1 MVTGRRSR
9 HGVRDRKPESLQMI
23 RTEKRPV
30 MPARVR
36 EVPESFSWVDHRL
49 VRERHLDRRSH
60 AALALYL
67 FLVTVGDS
75 QGLSYW
81 GENAVAR
88 RLRLELSALRAA
100 RAELEAADLVAYEA
114 PLWQVLALPTSASQA
129 DGPGG
134 AA

>member
-1 MVTGRRSR
+1 
-9 HGVRDRKPESLQMI
+9 MI

-30 MPARVR
+30 VPGRVR
-36 EVPESFSWVDHRL
+36 KVPGAFSWVDHRL
-49 VRERHLDRRSH
+49 VREGHIDGKSH

-67 FLVTVGDS
+67 FLVTVSDS

-81 GENAVAR
+81 SENAVAR

-100 RAELEAADLVAYEA
+100 RSELEAASLAAYEA
-114 PLWQVLALPTSASQA
+114 PIWQVLELPACASHA
-129 DGPGG
+129 DRPGG